1 MKKFLKWL
9 GIAVAVAAVAGF
21 LAFLY
26 FIPPFDSIPPEEI
39 SRGAGEAGPDLAAIA
54 DPGERAIAERGRYLV
69 TIGSC
74 ADCHATPGP
83 QGPQLKEMYLAGGM
97 KVSRRGVGTHISMNL
112 TPDAETGLGKWSD
125 DDIKRV
131 LRNGLAPD
139 GRAIPGHVMPWPA
152 FSNWTEEDRH
162 AVVTYLR
169 HTRPI
174 AHRIPTP
181 TPDVVVSDPTAQ
193 DEGLGGKDYAAADAR

>member
-1 MKKFLKWL
+1 MKKFIKWC
-9 GIAVAVAAVAGF
+9 GIAVIVVAVTGF

-26 FIPPFDSIPPEEI
+26 FIPPFDFIAPEEL
-39 SRGAGEAGPDLAAIA
+39 SRPAGEAGPNLSAIA

-83 QGPQLKEMYLAGGM
+83 QGPQLKEMYLAGGFKM
-97 KVSRRGVGTHISMNL
+97 SRKGAGTYISMNI
-112 TPDAETGLGKWSD
+112 TPDQETGIGKWSD

-139 GRAIPGHVMPWPA
+139 GRAIPGHLMPWPV

-169 HTRPI
+169 RTAPI
-174 AHRIPTP
+174 AHRIPAP
-181 TPDVVVSDPTAQ
+181 ISDVLLSDPTAQ
-193 DEGLGGKDYAAADAR
+193 EEVFGGKDYAATKP